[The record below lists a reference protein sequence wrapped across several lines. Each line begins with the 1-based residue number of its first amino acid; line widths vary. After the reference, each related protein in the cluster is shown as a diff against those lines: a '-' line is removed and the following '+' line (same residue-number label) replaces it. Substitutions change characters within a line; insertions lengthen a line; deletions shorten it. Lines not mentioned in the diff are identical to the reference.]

1 MSLVT
6 HGKFRDAAVVETQ
19 VEESRVLGFAPA
31 SEADV
36 VQTGNR
42 GSELAVSRRVTSSFV
57 DENAV
62 EGDGDVVVGGE
73 VTACVLNR
81 RRSPKVAIS
90 SAPLKEKENRKVEVV
105 VFLFDNYKLRSVNSR
120 VGHTRGITQVID

>member
-1 MSLVT
+1 MQHQRLAGRAFVSLVT

-73 VTACVLNR
+73 VTACVLNGEDHR
-81 RRSPKVAIS
+81 RLQFPQ
-90 SAPLKEKENRKVEVV
+90 L
-105 VFLFDNYKLRSVNSR
+105 L
-120 VGHTRGITQVID
+120 